1 MSQRTGLG
9 AEHPLND
16 SLQAVIS
23 ALFFGVWGL
32 DSFLFHFS
40 TVQAGVVPVLVRIPL
55 VTLSFALGIYLVAK
69 SEIAVFGRTLVGI
82 IGEPKLVTTGVYS
95 WLRHPMYLGSL
106 LVLLGFFFA
115 TLSILSLL
123 VWIGLFIFFDR
134 MATYE
139 EQDLIRILDEQYIN
153 YQKQVPNWLPR
164 IRRKRNQFTDSPY

>member
-1 MSQRTGLG
+1 
-9 AEHPLND
+9 
-16 SLQAVIS
+16 
-23 ALFFGVWGL
+23 
-32 DSFLFHFS
+32 
-40 TVQAGVVPVLVRIPL
+40 
-55 VTLSFALGIYLVAK
+55 LGIYLVAK